1 MRLASHALC
10 PLLVGLVL
18 CAAEA
23 TESPA
28 DAVGS
33 AFDYTGTVVLPCS
46 KQDKSFF
53 ISHGTRTL
61 HLVDKVHWPKLA
73 FGKNDVVH
81 VRGHIVKNGNRDC
94 SQITVVGKAA
104 IETPADIS
112 IAETT
117 TGKINRKFVRLRG
130 HVRNAFQDEID
141 PEWAYVT
148 ITQDGSAIPI
158 VFMPTKNEFKKLPS
172 LVDADICVMGIV
184 CGGLTPDPERSARGR
199 RIMGTA
205 TVYIRSLSDIDIVRP
220 APADPFSSPRLGVT
234 PPVGEADT
242 HVQRRTVSG
251 FVLATYDQVN
261 VVLQEESGAI
271 VDIGLANAPA
281 PSFGMKITA
290 VGFPESNGFR
300 PYLADALWRENEG
313 QLNPEAG
320 ESVTIQD
327 LTTDDAGRTKIKP
340 AYHGRAV
347 KVRGF
352 VRTVPGNASGRMIIE
367 NNGAFLSV
375 DAGMCPQAFEG
386 LQPGCLADVSGIC
399 VMPAPVWHPG
409 TSISRISDVF
419 LVPRTVSDICI
430 IRHPPWWTVGRLLVL
445 VSILILALVGILVW
459 NRALHI
465 VAERRGRALLR
476 EKIGHVRSEMKTQ
489 ERTRLAVELHDAL
502 AQSLTGAAM
511 ELEAATD
518 RKGDAPADMLSHI
531 DRATKTITSCRG
543 ELRNCLWDL
552 RSRAL
557 EEKNMAS
564 AIIRT
569 LQPHVNDSRLAI
581 RFDVPRSRL
590 TDNTAHALLRIVR
603 EFVLNA
609 LRHGKASA
617 IRIAGTLEDDELKF
631 SVADNGCGFDP
642 DTAPGVLQGHFG
654 LQGIR
659 ERVRQ
664 LGGSVR
670 IVSTPGSGTK
680 ATVHMKVKRP
690 EGDLEDSHSHS

>member
-10 PLLVGLVL
+10 PFLIGLVL
-18 CAAEA
+18 NAAGA
-23 TESPA
+23 TESPTEA
-28 DAVGS
+28 IGS
-33 AFDYTGTVVLPCS
+33 TFDYTGTVILPCS
-46 KQDKSFF
+46 KQDASFF
-53 ISHGTRTL
+53 ISHGTRML
-61 HLVDKVHWPKLA
+61 HLVDKVRWPDLT
-73 FGKNDVVH
+73 FGENDVVH
-81 VRGHIVKNGNRDC
+81 VRGHVAKSGNLDC
-94 SQITVVGKAA
+94 SQITVIGKAA
-104 IETPADIS
+104 IAAPVDIS
-112 IAETT
+112 VTEAA
-117 TGKINRKFVRLRG
+117 TGKFDQNLARLRG
-130 HVRNAFQDEID
+130 HVRIAFQDEID
-141 PEWAYVT
+141 PKWAFVT
-148 ITQDGSAIPI
+148 ITQGGSAIPI
-158 VFMPTKNEFKKLPS
+158 IFMPTKDEFRKLPS
-172 LVDADICVMGIV
+172 LVDADICVRGII
-184 CGGLTPDPERSARGR
+184 CGSHTPNSERYARGQ

-205 TVYIRSLSDIDIVRP
+205 AVDIRSLSDIDIVRP
-220 APADPFSSPRLGVT
+220 APADPFSSPRLGESL
-234 PPVGEADT
+234 PVGETDT

-251 FVLATYDQVN
+251 FVLASYGQVN
-261 VVLQEESGAI
+261 VVLRDESGGVI
-271 VDIGLANAPA
+271 DIGLANAPA
-281 PSFGMKITA
+281 PAFGTKITA

-300 PYLADALWRENEG
+300 PYLADALWREN
-313 QLNPEAG
+313 AG
-320 ESVTIQD
+320 TLDLAPAESVSIRD
-327 LTTDDAGRTKIKP
+327 LMTDGTGRTKIKP

-347 KVRGF
+347 KIRGF

-367 NNGAFLSV
+367 DNGTILSV
-375 DAGMCPQAFEG
+375 DAEMCPQAFEG
-386 LQPGCLADVSGIC
+386 LEPGCLADVSGTC

-409 TSISRISDVF
+409 SSISRISDVF
-419 LVPRTVSDICI
+419 LVPRTVSDISI
-430 IRHPPWWTVGRLLVL
+430 VRHPPWWTAGRLLVL
-445 VSILILALVGILVW
+445 VGILGLALVGILVW
-459 NRALHI
+459 NRALHV

-518 RKGDAPADMLSHI
+518 RKGDAPADMLAHI

-557 EEKNMAS
+557 EEKSMAS

-609 LRHGKASA
+609 LRHGNASA
-617 IRIAGTLEDDELKF
+617 IRIAGTLENDELKF

-642 DTAPGVLQGHFG
+642 DIAPGVLQGHFG